1 MLRKNNI
8 IMVIIDIFMLFLI
21 LSNYSLFFNEYAS
34 IVYMGVF
41 ISGVIIVLFCKF
53 RYINKH
59 DLYIIAFF
67 ITVMGFF
74 LLFGKNYRDLTFII
88 ISIILI
94 LTYIVILA
102 VSQRYGLKIILDSFV
117 KITCI
122 IAIISLIGFVFGTYL
137 KILKPF
143 EYIDSSVYNWS
154 TWYGYQN
161 YFYLYYEGQ
170 YTNIFGM
177 SILRNMA
184 LFSEAP
190 LFATILSEAL
200 FINVF
205 LLDNN
210 RKRNIILVIAAFTT
224 LSTTSIAITI
234 CVFFLDFY
242 RKYLR
247 KKKLIIIVPIV
258 AAVVAVII
266 GIIFYDKLFNNNMS
280 GEVRID
286 DIIACFKS
294 WEQSPWIGNGFKN
307 IKVLKDFRVDWRQ
320 TDTAGLSTGIGG
332 VFSDGGLILGSLYTI
347 PFIISLIRLLKKGN
361 KDLLYFVILLFFLF
375 FIMIYHYTA
384 LGMFWIAISWYIVVN
399 FKTLKFKEE

>member
-1 MLRKNNI
+1 MLNYLWG
-8 IMVIIDIFMLFLI
+8 FM
-21 LSNYSLFFNEYAS
+21 
-34 IVYMGVF
+34 
-41 ISGVIIVLFCKF
+41 IIVGVVYGVLSG
-53 RYINKH
+53 N
-59 DLYIIAFF
+59 
-67 ITVMGFF
+67 ITQVADG
-74 LLFGKNYRDLTFII
+74 
-88 ISIILI
+88 
-94 LTYIVILA
+94 A
-102 VSQRYGLKIILDSFV
+102 
-117 KITCI
+117 
-122 IAIISLIGFVFGTYL
+122 
-137 KILKPF
+137 
-143 EYIDSSVYNWS
+143 IDSSKEAVTLCITMLGVMSLWTGLMQIASKSGLIGKCEKLIAPVMKWLFPDVPIAHKAMEYMTTNVIA
-154 TWYGYQN
+154 
-161 YFYLYYEGQ
+161 
-170 YTNIFGM
+170 NIFG
-177 SILRNMA
+177 LGWA
-184 LFSEAP
+184 
-190 LFATILSEAL
+190 ATPAGIKAMEELSKLNDMKKEAL

-294 WEQSPWIGNGFKN
+294 WEQSPWVGNGFKN
-307 IKVLKDFRVDWRQ
+307 IKALKDFRVDWRQ

-399 FKTLKFKEE
+399 FKNLKFKEE

>member
-1 MLRKNNI
+1 MR
-8 IMVIIDIFMLFLI
+8 DI
-21 LSNYSLFFNEYAS
+21 
-34 IVYMGVF
+34 VWCG
-41 ISGVIIVLFCKF
+41 
-53 RYINKH
+53 
-59 DLYIIAFF
+59 D
-67 ITVMGFF
+67 
-74 LLFGKNYRDLTFII
+74 
-88 ISIILI
+88 
-94 LTYIVILA
+94 
-102 VSQRYGLKIILDSFV
+102 
-117 KITCI
+117 
-122 IAIISLIGFVFGTYL
+122 
-137 KILKPF
+137 
-143 EYIDSSVYNWS
+143 
-154 TWYGYQN
+154 
-161 YFYLYYEGQ
+161 
-170 YTNIFGM
+170 
-177 SILRNMA
+177 
-184 LFSEAP
+184 
-190 LFATILSEAL
+190 SEAL

-247 KKKLIIIVPIV
+247 KKKLIIIVPI
-258 AAVVAVII
+258 VAVII

-361 KDLLYFVILLFFLF
+361 KDLLYFVILLFFLYRF
-375 FIMIYHYTA
+375 
-384 LGMFWIAISWYIVVN
+384 LFWQ
-399 FKTLKFKEE
+399 